1 MSTRRAAS
9 AARGDDGGPHDAQP
23 AEAALAQMSRTSLIA
38 QVALVK
44 SEDVTSAANMPI
56 TLDDPSQVCLVVSG
70 AVDVF
75 LFEVDDGEAVSGARH
90 LARVEAGQLVF
101 GLAASDM
108 SLTAVGKGLPG
119 TRLAR
124 LLRSD
129 LADPALADELAAQA
143 DAWIASVSHAIAQ
156 PIEPHPRPDAVVD
169 PAASESLPASAVAT
183 IVSARPGTVAW
194 AASDAVDVAYLGTE
208 TLSQSTAAVP
218 LTSDT
223 WLTAPPHGTLR
234 ISTSAGLAADGRLL
248 EALDD
253 FHRLALSAEQ
263 LNRMLARADAVNEQT
278 AREALRRRDAESAA
292 VGLSRI
298 HERHPTQ
305 DAHGASMLMSALALI
320 GKRQG
325 IDFRAPLRH
334 GDSGDAEPSLTD
346 VVRASGVRA
355 REVRL
360 SSEDR
365 WWLGDSGAMLGR
377 RAADGQ
383 PVALLPH
390 WTGRYRVV
398 DPVDGT
404 SRRLSAERAA
414 ELAETGWLCYPT
426 FPPEKPASA
435 RDLARVARQ
444 GLAGDLVRFVAVGLV
459 AAVLM
464 QAPAV
469 AVGVLT
475 DWVLVSAAG
484 DMLVQVMIAL
494 AGFAAVGVVLQI
506 LLGTSL
512 MRIEGRAAA
521 RVSAAAWD
529 RVLSLPPN
537 FLRRFTT
544 GDLAS
549 RMASFQWMRDQV
561 SGVVA
566 NSLLAVAFLAPT
578 LAIPFAYDL
587 TLALVSLALG
597 ALSVAVGALV
607 GLWQFGPQRRRFAA
621 ERRATSELLQSI
633 SGISKLRSAGAEPS
647 AFARWAGHYRDQ
659 QLATI
664 AVARLNEH
672 LMSLGAATPALIG
685 AALCGVAVW
694 RGEDQL
700 QVSDFLVV
708 YAVAMTFYAA
718 AANLARSFEAV
729 AAAVPA
735 YEQVRP
741 VLRERPEPS
750 GIGRVGFEIGG
761 EVSFDHVSFRHDPD
775 TEIITDVSISARP
788 GEFIAIVGDSGAGKS
803 TLMRLGLGL
812 EDPTSGSVYY
822 DGRDIAFLDRHVL
835 RRQLGVVT
843 QDAALQP
850 GSLLD
855 NIIGMGDDLTVDDAW
870 HAARRAD
877 VADEIAEMPM
887 QMHTVVT
894 EGSTFSGGQ
903 AQRVRIAAALARN
916 PRVVWLDEATSWLDS
931 RSQAQVMAG
940 IERLAAT
947 RIVIAHR
954 LSTIRQ
960 ADRIYVMQAGRV
972 VQVGSFD
979 ELYGADGV
987 FRQLV
992 ERQLA

>member
-1 MSTRRAAS
+1 MSTLRAAS
-9 AARGDDGGPHDAQP
+9 AAWGDDGGPHDAPP
-23 AEAALAQMSRTSLIA
+23 AVAELAQMSRTSRIA
-38 QVALVK
+38 QVALDA
-44 SEDVTSAANMPI
+44 SENVSSAANMPI
-56 TLDDPSQVCLVVSG
+56 ALDDPSQVCLVVRG

-75 LFEVDDGEAVSGARH
+75 LFEVEDGQAASSARH
-90 LARVEAGQLVF
+90 LARVETGQLVF
-101 GLAASDM
+101 GFATSDVP
-108 SLTAVGKGLPG
+108 LTAVGKGLPG
-119 TRLAR
+119 T
-124 LLRSD
+124 
-129 LADPALADELAAQA
+129 
-143 DAWIASVSHAIAQ
+143 
-156 PIEPHPRPDAVVD
+156 
-169 PAASESLPASAVAT
+169 
-183 IVSARPGTVAW
+183 
-194 AASDAVDVAYLGTE
+194 
-208 TLSQSTAAVP
+208 
-218 LTSDT
+218 
-223 WLTAPPHGTLR
+223 LR
-234 ISTSAGLAADGRLL
+234 ISTSADLAADGRLL

-253 FHRLALSAEQ
+253 FHRFALSAEQ

-292 VGLSRI
+292 AGLSRI

-305 DAHGASMLMSALALI
+305 DVHGASTLMSALALI

-325 IDFRAPLRH
+325 IDFRAPVRP
-334 GDSGDAEPSLTD
+334 GDMGDAEPSLAD

-398 DPVDGT
+398 DPVDGA

-414 ELAETGWLCYPT
+414 ELAETAWLCYPT
-426 FPPEKPASA
+426 FPPEKPAGA

-529 RVLSLPPN
+529 RVLSLPPS

-750 GIGRVGFEIGG
+750 GAGRGGFEIGG
-761 EVSFDHVSFRHDPD
+761 EVSFDHVSFRYDPD

-812 EDPTSGSVYY
+812 EEPTSGSVYY

-843 QDAALQP
+843 QDTALQP

-870 HAARRAD
+870 NAARRAD
-877 VADEIAEMPM
+877 IADEIAEMPM

-987 FRQLV
+987 FRRLV
-992 ERQLA
+992 ERQLV